1 MNKCPLIATY
11 GLYTLEKLKVESGP
25 QNACCPE
32 HFFSSQ
38 DFGSYNYNIRCD
50 SETSSQE
57 VLKGRQEASP

>member
-38 DFGSYNYNIRCD
+38 DFGSYNYNK
-50 SETSSQE
+50 